1 MIWKRNFVS
10 FKTVLKQYFNPL
22 GAWLKEFF
30 LYNLWLMIWHH
41 FITKCLHE
49 FTQVHF
55 LGRLFRNGRGT
66 RGRWCWLLSGGV
78 QSWWVWQEQTKLD
91 RDYPGIHIHS
101 YCCAHIHIVSW
112 NILFQFQAQVKLQ
125 SFVIKDLNW
134 QGVPQKT
141 WIWELE

>member
-1 MIWKRNFVS
+1 MKTLFQFTRSLIERAFLQFMINYLTS
-10 FKTVLKQYFNPL
+10 FHNKMPPWIYSSLFS
-22 GAWLKEFF
+22 
-30 LYNLWLMIWHH
+30 
-41 FITKCLHE
+41 
-49 FTQVHF
+49 
-55 LGRLFRNGRGT
+55 GRLFRNGRGT
-66 RGRWCWLLSGGV
+66 WRRWCWLLSGGV